1 MQKKRPNN
9 RVRAT
14 TDSKNVC
21 GREKKLFMEWNVVSV
36 GGGGSVDQ
44 LSKPIQAK
52 PIPKARGSQRIEVRF
67 CGGGGNPT
75 CVMTKPFLFMWLAIN
90 KCVYVFLQRRYVQL
104 FQRVQL

>member
-1 MQKKRPNN
+1 MLTATVALVSHPFGHEEKTVANN

-36 GGGGSVDQ
+36 GHGGGNVDQ

-67 CGGGGNPT
+67 CGGGGDPT
-75 CVMTKPFLFMWLAIN
+75 CVMTKPFLFIYMVGN
-90 KCVYVFLQRRYVQL
+90 
-104 FQRVQL
+104 